1 MAETKA
7 VFSAWL
13 LTKLN
18 AMKVDDTI
26 FLNYILS
33 VIEGDETR
41 EEKLEILQ
49 SILIDTGSLVSEFA
63 NSGSY
68 FQCKLYSM

>member
-1 MAETKA
+1 
-7 VFSAWL
+7 
-13 LTKLN
+13 
-18 AMKVDDTI
+18 MKVDDTI

-33 VIEGDETR
+33 VIEGDEPR
-41 EEKLEILQ
+41 EEKMEILQ